1 MLQLAR
7 ASRNAFSAQA
17 KYRRLRLR
25 EIEVMYM
32 ITVDECEKADV
43 LLKRADLQ
51 VGEVRHILTVN
62 GTRLSD
68 NNIRFLPWR

>member
-1 MLQLAR
+1 
-7 ASRNAFSAQA
+7 
-17 KYRRLRLR
+17 
-25 EIEVMYM
+25 MYM
-32 ITVDECEKADV
+32 ITVDECEEADV

-68 NNIRFLPWR
+68 NNIRFLPW